1 MSLETEIVLDRRQ
14 LRRRLSLWRGLAI
27 TGLVIALG
35 GYLLSADETSGVF
48 AKKHVARI
56 SFTGTITESRAEL
69 QMLSKIRDAKNV
81 AGVIVFVNSTGGNVL
96 RLAPPLTVSAAEI
109 DRGLAILA
117 GVLAR

>member
-27 TGLVIALG
+27 TGLVMALG

-56 SFTGTITESRAEL
+56 SFDRHHHGKIAPN
-69 QMLSKIRDAKNV
+69 SKCCARSATPKT
-81 AGVIVFVNSTGGNVL
+81 S
-96 RLAPPLTVSAAEI
+96 LA
-109 DRGLAILA
+109 
-117 GVLAR
+117 